1 MRYVCAIVGAA
12 CFTFNL
18 AGLAETKASCSQ
30 TLAAPL
36 HSQQVLN
43 IESQPA
49 GLEVVGTD
57 QEAVHVSCTGNEQS
71 VERVLLRFSP
81 AADGGTLAIE
91 GTHAHHGN
99 NNLHIRIEVPWKT
112 NLRIRMFAGEVKV
125 EEIKGDKD
133 IEIGAG
139 QITVSSLHQWDYRTV
154 SASVAIGEV
163 KAPVYNSDSG
173 GFFPSVNRKSAEGD
187 YRLRAH
193 VTTGEIDLLGK
204 KSRDENEHKPD

>member
-1 MRYVCAIVGAA
+1 MRFVRVIVGAA
-12 CFTFNL
+12 FFAC
-18 AGLAETKASCSQ
+18 GLTGFAQTKALCSQ
-30 TLAAPL
+30 TLAVPF
-36 HSQQVLN
+36 HSQQVLT
-43 IESQPA
+43 ITSQPA

-57 QEAVHVSCTGNEQS
+57 QEAVHVSCTGNDQS
-71 VERVLLRFSP
+71 VDHVLLRFSTS
-81 AADGGTLAIE
+81 ADGANLAVE

-133 IEIGAG
+133 IEVGAG
-139 QITVSSLHQWDYRTV
+139 QITVTSLHQWDYRSVT
-154 SASVAIGEV
+154 ASVVIGEV
-163 KAPVYNSDSG
+163 KAPVYNADTG
-173 GFFPSVNRKSAEGD
+173 GFFPSITRKSAEGD

-204 KSRDENEHKPD
+204 KLRNERERRPD